1 MARQDKNPRHQDN
14 GSQADE
20 DNVRHMGERAA
31 EQTAQFGQSA
41 AEAGQ
46 QAARVGAEMLKR
58 NADTVQNA
66 WRSGQEMVT
75 ALSDQLGRTLGVSG
89 NEAQQVAERSAR
101 NAQTIINSTAMVSEL
116 MSGMSREYSDFAR
129 RQMQKSM
136 ERMNE
141 LWRCRTPQEIAAVQG
156 DFVRDALTG
165 ALEISRRMTDMSLRL
180 VDDATRRER
189 RETERHA
196 A

>member
-58 NADTVQNA
+58 NAETVQNA
-66 WRSGQEMVT
+66 WRSGQDMVT

-136 ERMNE
+136 DRMND

-165 ALEISRRMTDMSLRL
+165 ALEISRRMTDMSLKL
-180 VDDATRRER
+180 VDDATKRER